1 MMNTKILALM
11 LINAIKVKSDNQYR
25 FIEDH
30 AKTTHEKIDVNLHD
44 SYMHRAC
51 SDEFDHSIKTP
62 FDLLCS
68 TIYSNNLTYQNP
80 FKTKGPDPSM
90 IDMLIYSP
98 WVAYLQLKLEHLINI
113 LITTN
118 HFTSD
123 RSLAVDEGY
132 CLVNLINE
140 VKLCPLW
147 ISYINNNTSGS
158 FQITDY
164 KITDHFSITIEGFF
178 VPFKKIHSSNYSIE
192 TTRYHVH
199 KNEKTEILLLL
210 ESPRILYKG
219 EFYTITGKFINNI
232 VLGHVNI
239 GDLFCD
245 YKQKIAFAYQNETIQ
260 TFDLTENL
268 ITIKNKKCAKVKK
281 TKEEYVS
288 INYRHQNITQQT
300 LSVFA
305 QNHVSAHIGLWEE
318 YLKPVFN
325 DVSGTFFN
333 GTKSIAHEFALMGFY
348 LLSAVSVVGFC
359 YLIFSSREHQNQTDN
374 RIDQTQSAYSEQV
387 IDLQNQLTKLRT

>member
-1 MMNTKILALM
+1 M
-11 LINAIKVKSDNQYR
+11 LQTA
-25 FIEDH
+25 
-30 AKTTHEKIDVNLHD
+30 T
-44 SYMHRAC
+44 
-51 SDEFDHSIKTP
+51 
-62 FDLLCS
+62 
-68 TIYSNNLTYQNP
+68 LTAN
-80 FKTKGPDPSM
+80 
-90 IDMLIYSP
+90 
-98 WVAYLQLKLEHLINI
+98 
-113 LITTN
+113 
-118 HFTSD
+118 
-123 RSLAVDEGY
+123 
-132 CLVNLINE
+132 
-140 VKLCPLW
+140 
-147 ISYINNNTSGS
+147 
-158 FQITDY
+158 
-164 KITDHFSITIEGFF
+164 
-178 VPFKKIHSSNYSIE
+178 
-192 TTRYHVH
+192 
-199 KNEKTEILLLL
+199 
-210 ESPRILYKG
+210 
-219 EFYTITGKFINNI
+219 NNI

-374 RIDQTQSAYSEQV
+374 RIDQTQSTHSEQV
-387 IDLQNQLTKLRT
+387 IALQNQLTELRNQAENLTRRVEGIEIKKDMT